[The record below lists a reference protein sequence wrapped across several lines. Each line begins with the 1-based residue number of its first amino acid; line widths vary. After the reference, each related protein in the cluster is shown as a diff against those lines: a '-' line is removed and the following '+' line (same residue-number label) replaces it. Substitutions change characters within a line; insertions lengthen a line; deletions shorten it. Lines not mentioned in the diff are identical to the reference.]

1 MTKEEKNQIID
12 SLSHQLNVSPN
23 FYITDIGDMT
33 VSTTSELRRLCFR
46 KEVQLKVVKNSLLR
60 KAMEKSDKNLSGLYD
75 TLKGS
80 TSIMF
85 TETGNVPAALI
96 KEFKTKFKSEKPIL
110 KGAYVQESIYT
121 GDNLIDILINVKSKN
136 EVIADVIAMLQ
147 SPAKNVISALQS
159 GGHKLSGILKTLSEK
174 ES

>member
-1 MTKEEKNQIID
+1 MTKEEKDQIID
-12 SLSHQLNVSPN
+12 SLSNQLNVSPN

-33 VSTTSELRRLCFR
+33 VSTTSELRRLCFK
-46 KEVQLKVVKNSLLR
+46 KEVKLKVVKNSLLR
-60 KAMEKSDKNLSGLYD
+60 KAMEKSDKNLSELYQ

-85 TETGNVPAALI
+85 TESGNVPALLI
-96 KEFKTKFKSEKPIL
+96 KEFKTKFKSEKPVL
-110 KGAYVQESIYT
+110 KGAYVQESVYT
-121 GDNLIDILINVKSKN
+121 GDNLIEVLISVKSKN

>member
-85 TETGNVPAALI
+85 TETGNVPATLI

-110 KGAYVQESIYT
+110 KGAYVQESVYT
-121 GDNLIDILINVKSKN
+121 GDNLIEILINVKSKN